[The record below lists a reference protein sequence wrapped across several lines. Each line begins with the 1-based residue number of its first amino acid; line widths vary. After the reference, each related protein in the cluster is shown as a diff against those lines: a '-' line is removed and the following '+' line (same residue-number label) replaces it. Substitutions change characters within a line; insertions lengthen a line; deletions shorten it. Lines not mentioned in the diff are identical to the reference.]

1 MAKYPNPV
9 EVHGVILCLYEWLW
23 DDGDRIRRF
32 QIRVSDTPISSVDIF
47 NGKQVMIVEL
57 SSV

>member
-9 EVHGVILCLYEWLW
+9 EVHGVILCLYEWIW
-23 DDGDRIRRF
+23 DDGDRLRRF

-47 NGKQVMIVEL
+47 NGEY
-57 SSV
+57 

>member
-47 NGKQVMIVEL
+47 NGEYDKIAEV
-57 SSV
+57 SVV